1 MLYMEDKDT
10 ITKKKKKKNNNSPSI
25 KEKQLKRSKAGP
37 CELPYNLRVVAGTA
51 RGLVSHYLQDSCI
64 SYSQSQLR

>member
-1 MLYMEDKDT
+1 MEDKDT
-10 ITKKKKKKNNNSPSI
+10 IKKKKQQKKQQQSEHQG
-25 KEKQLKRSKAGP
+25 KTKAGP